1 MSATDKGGAA
11 RFWFD
16 DPNALLDRSH
26 VLEIW
31 PEPSMSFERK
41 LNAIS
46 RAIIGMMLI
55 GSLVAERRDLI
66 VTSAAVSLLGLV
78 ILYRTKNR
86 SGNGNAI
93 QSQVRSSSEGFLNL
107 LGVEGDGIEGG
118 TDDATCGCSETEEEL
133 VHPQRELVHA
143 DARACSSGPRAET
156 QKTYERNPFGNVL
169 VPDYGTA
176 AAMEEGGAPPSSSE
190 IYEMVKRNAA
200 RTFDVEAQSAGRGF
214 DENDAE
220 RAKEVEEEE
229 NDIKDKLFMNLG
241 DNYVFENS
249 MRNYATNPC
258 TTVANDQDGFA
269 RFCYGEMR
277 SQKEDGV
284 LAAA

>member
-1 MSATDKGGAA
+1 MSYNGGEP

-46 RAIIGMMLI
+46 RAILGMMLV
-55 GSLVAERRDLI
+55 GSLVAKRRDLI

-78 ILYRTKNR
+78 VLYRMKNR
-86 SGNGNAI
+86 SRGST
-93 QSQVRSSSEGFLNL
+93 QPSDTEGFLNL
-107 LGVEGDGIEGG
+107 LQSRDDHAEGG
-118 TDDATCGCSETEEEL
+118 TDAATCGCSDTREEEEEKVKENGW
-133 VHPQRELVHA
+133 VHTDVER
-143 DARACSSGPRAET
+143 DAHPSAHVSAET
-156 QKTYERNPFGNVL
+156 HEMYEKNPFGNVL
-169 VPDYGTA
+169 VPDYGTTA
-176 AAMEEGGAPPSSSE
+176 VEEGGAPPSSSE

-200 RTFDVEAQSAGRGF
+200 RTFDVEA
-214 DENDAE
+214 E
-220 RAKEVEEEE
+220 RAQEAEMAKEEER
-229 NDIKDKLFMNLG
+229 DIKDKLFMNLG

-249 MRNYATNPC
+249 MRNYVTNPC
-258 TTVANDQDGFA
+258 TKVVNDQDGFA

-277 SQKEDGV
+277 SQKEDGIV
-284 LAAA
+284 AAA